1 MAVPRMPKKGIASV
15 AAAWPADC
23 SRPKGNGANLGFEA
37 KLWATGQRADQ
48 HTRRRP
54 SVDGISL
61 GREEFFVTNK
71 WNSNCQRPM
80 VNNARDKSDLNV
92 AAVEIAGFWI
102 RAIPESSKMPMR
114 SPRWTAIAKSS
125 QFPWEREALD
135 WLRAKLPDRD
145 LWHAW
150 TNFEFIDDDGKVN
163 EVDALGYSAPAGFSS
178 WKSKAGRV

>member
-80 VNNARDKSDLNV
+80 VNNAQ
-92 AAVEIAGFWI
+92 E
-102 RAIPESSKMPMR
+102 RATSMWQR
-114 SPRWTAIAKSS
+114 
-125 QFPWEREALD
+125 
-135 WLRAKLPDRD
+135 
-145 LWHAW
+145 
-150 TNFEFIDDDGKVN
+150 
-163 EVDALGYSAPAGFSS
+163 
-178 WKSKAGRV
+178 WKSRRYRYVRYRRVLRCR